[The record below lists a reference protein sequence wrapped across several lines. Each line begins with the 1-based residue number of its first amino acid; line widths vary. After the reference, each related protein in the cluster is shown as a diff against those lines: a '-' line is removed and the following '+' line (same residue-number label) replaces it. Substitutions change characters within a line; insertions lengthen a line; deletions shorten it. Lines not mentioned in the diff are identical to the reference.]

1 MRNRFVLRPQF
12 ASTVAIVDKC
22 RQLQECLRPLNSR
35 RLFATAVVCLL
46 AFMLA
51 IPATAIEPKLSVPI
65 MPLEDVKAGMHGT
78 AYTVFEGS
86 KPEPMQVEV
95 LGILRNMT
103 GPKGDVILVR
113 LHGDK
118 ARIYRCGGRHER

>member
-1 MRNRFVLRPQF
+1 MPTTP
-12 ASTVAIVDKC
+12 TVPSF
-22 RQLQECLRPLNSR
+22 RLSLR

-46 AFMLA
+46 AFIFILA

-65 MPLEDVKAGMHGT
+65 MPLEEVKAGMHGT
-78 AYTVFEGS
+78 AYTVFEGN

-113 LHGDK
+113 LHGK
-118 ARIYRCGGRHER
+118 NPNIPVWLPA